1 MYPPDA
7 AQQVV
12 VRRLNAQRNAVEPRL
27 PQRAQGLPVAGAVGV
42 GLQCDLRVGGHMEPL
57 FHGFQQVRQPLL
69 PQIAGGAA
77 AEIHGVHR
85 VGGRQ
90 GGRLR
95 QVGGTAGRHLLQ
107 MAQQRG
113 GVGVHFLL
121 AVGQGVEITVGALA
135 FAEGDVQIQTQC
147 LLHDVSC
154 PPSAFVGSW

>member
-1 MYPPDA
+1 
-7 AQQVV
+7 
-12 VRRLNAQRNAVEPRL
+12 
-27 PQRAQGLPVAGAVGV
+27 
-42 GLQCDLRVGGHMEPL
+42 MEPL

-77 AEIHGVHR
+77 AEIHRVH
-85 VGGRQ
+85 
-90 GGRLR
+90 
-95 QVGGTAGRHLLQ
+95 Q

-121 AVGQGVEITVGALA
+121 AVGQGVEIAVGALA
-135 FAEGDVQIQTQC
+135 FAEGDVQIQAQC

>member
-1 MYPPDA
+1 
-7 AQQVV
+7 
-12 VRRLNAQRNAVEPRL
+12 
-27 PQRAQGLPVAGAVGV
+27 
-42 GLQCDLRVGGHMEPL
+42 MEPL

-77 AEIHGVHR
+77 AEIHRVHR
-85 VGGRQ
+85 VS
-90 GGRLR
+90 
-95 QVGGTAGRHLLQ
+95 GTAGRHLLQ